1 MTVLRRF
8 KLVFAVLLLP
18 VCTGVGRA
26 LWEISSQLQFN
37 GIVMAPLLAGATCMG
52 LLYFYLPK
60 PMWTYVLGHEFT
72 HAIATMLCGGRVK
85 GMKVGSDGGHVY
97 VTRDN
102 FFVTLAPYFIPI
114 YAIMVFVV
122 FALGRQLL
130 GWEGHLAWATF
141 FWALGLAY
149 SFHVLL
155 TRDFLHSR
163 QPDIISQGYLFS
175 AVIIFIGNTLVVFLG
190 IRLVSGSI
198 GTEQMARSL
207 FNGVSETYLIIVDL
221 AANAL
226 TTINSVLNSTSG

>member
-1 MTVLRRF
+1 
-8 KLVFAVLLLP
+8 
-18 VCTGVGRA
+18 
-26 LWEISSQLQFN
+26 
-37 GIVMAPLLAGATCMG
+37 MAPLLAGATCMG
-52 LLYFYLPK
+52 LLYFCLPK
-60 PMWTYVLGHEFT
+60 PVWTYVLGHEFT

-85 GMKVGSDGGHVY
+85 GMKVGSGGGHVY

-130 GWEGHLAWATF
+130 GWEGYLAWATF

-175 AVIIFIGNTLVVFLG
+175 AVIVFLG
-190 IRLVSGSI
+190 NALVVVLGMNIVSNDI
-198 GTEQMARSL
+198 GLGLIARSL
-207 FNGVSETYLIIVDL
+207 GNGVSETYLIIGGF
-221 AANAL
+221 AENTL